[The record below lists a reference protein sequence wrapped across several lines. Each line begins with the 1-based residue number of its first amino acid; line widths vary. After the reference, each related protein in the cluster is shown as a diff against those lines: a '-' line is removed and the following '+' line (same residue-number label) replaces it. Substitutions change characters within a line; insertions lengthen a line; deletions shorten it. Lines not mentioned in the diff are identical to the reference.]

1 MASENRQKILIAI
14 ASIIGI
20 IIFALMLSF
29 GINKSGEKGL
39 IKDAEKYMEEED
51 YKSAVEIY
59 SRLISKTG
67 EKKYRDKKEEAK
79 KLEVEKNY
87 YEIGV
92 KKIKADEY
100 ISAINS
106 FSKIDRED
114 SIYYEKVKKELSKIE
129 ESIINEAKLNIDN
142 DNTYLASS
150 ILNDYLR
157 AVGDSEK
164 AKKLL
169 RSIEGDDVAQVDPTD
184 ENEKDNNKKNKTN
197 LKTEEL
203 PRDSSKWVGKT
214 VEIKSGKANLRED
227 SNINGK
233 VVGIAVEGD
242 AITITK
248 TYDDGGRIWCY
259 GKITSSKTGKTE
271 TAWISS
277 KNLQ

>member
-1 MASENRQKILIAI
+1 MASKDRQKILIAI

-39 IKDAEKYMEEED
+39 IKDAEKYMEEEE

-67 EKKYRDKKEEAK
+67 DKKYKDKKEEAK

-87 YEIGV
+87 YEIGM

-129 ESIINEAKLNIDN
+129 ESIINEAKININN

-169 RSIEGDDVAQVDPTD
+169 QSIEGDDVAQVDPTD
-184 ENEKDNNKKNKTN
+184 KDDDKKNKTN

-214 VEIKSGKANLRED
+214 VEIKSGKANLRDD
-227 SNINGK
+227 SSINGK

-248 TYDDGGRIWCY
+248 IYDDGGRIWCY
-259 GKITSSKTGKTE
+259 GKITSAKTGKTE

>member
-1 MASENRQKILIAI
+1 MASKYKNKTLIAI

-20 IIFALMLSF
+20 IIFALILSF

-39 IKDAEKYMEEED
+39 IKDAEKYMEEEE
-51 YKSAVEIY
+51 YKSAIEIY

-67 EKKYRDKKEEAK
+67 DKIYRDKKEEAE

-87 YEIGV
+87 YEIGM
-92 KKIKADEY
+92 KKIKSDEY

-114 SIYYEKVKKELSKIE
+114 SVYYKKVQEQLKKIE
-129 ESIINEAKLNIDN
+129 ESIINEAKININN

-150 ILNDYLR
+150 MLNDYLR
-157 AVGDSEK
+157 AVGKSEDVE
-164 AKKLL
+164 KLL
-169 RSIEGDDVAQVDPTD
+169 KSIEGDNVAQVDPTD
-184 ENEKDNNKKNKTN
+184 EKEKDNKKKKTN

-203 PRDSSKWVGKT
+203 PKDSSKWVGKT
-214 VEIKSGKANLRED
+214 VEIKSGKANLRND
-227 SNINGK
+227 SSISGK
-233 VVGIAVEGD
+233 VVGIAVAGD
-242 AITITK
+242 AITITEI
-248 TYDDGGRIWCY
+248 YDDGGRIWCY
-259 GKITSSKTGKTE
+259 GKITSAKTGETE